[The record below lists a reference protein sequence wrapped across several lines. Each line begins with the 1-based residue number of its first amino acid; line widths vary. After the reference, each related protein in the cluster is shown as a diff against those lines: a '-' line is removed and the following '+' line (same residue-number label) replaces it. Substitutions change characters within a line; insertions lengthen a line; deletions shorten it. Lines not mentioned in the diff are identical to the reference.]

1 MTLLRNKGVN
11 LLECDACMRRV
22 PESEVPSV
30 AKAGETPASS
40 GWWYAMAGT
49 LTLHYCAAC
58 YKRETPLPAR
68 EAYPHEL
75 PPSVPWWK
83 CSTCEREVLSI
94 EQAAKDWHLVEVAEQ
109 QCSVRLCPDCWKK
122 NQDKMERLVADG
134 QKAAGKRNEEERYRQ
149 GRMKDA
155 LAAVTLPSAEVAR
168 MSLTPE
174 AKLRRLFKPI
184 AIKISQQIAEGV
196 NHTFFDISLIHNK
209 PEWLE
214 FIRPHLEK
222 LGYRVV
228 EKHNKTTQERGC
240 DSWVATVYWE

>member
-1 MTLLRNKGVN
+1 MTAVLNNNRTLW
-11 LLECDACMRRV
+11 ECDQCGRRV
-22 PESEVPSV
+22 PVGEIKMPLAMYDWQEVTTN
-30 AKAGETPASS
+30 ARAR
-40 GWWYAMAGT
+40 
-49 LTLHYCAAC
+49 HYCPAC
-58 YKRETPLPAR
+58 FKAVPAR

-94 EQAAKDWHLVEVAEQ
+94 EQAAKDWHLMDSVTQ
-109 QCSVRLCPDCWKK
+109 QCSVRLCPECWKK
-122 NQDKMERLVADG
+122 HQDKMERLVADG
-134 QKAAGKRNEEERYRQ
+134 QKATDKRNEEERYRQ